1 MLRDL
6 AVSINN
12 SRSPS
17 ASVAES
23 GPGGGGLAPGPT
35 ISSSSPAAGGDSIDI
50 MFGAIDDDDD
60 AVSAFEGDSSMTAQT
75 VFASEFLE
83 ITVSRTLPPDL
94 DPDMQSALSSLQQ
107 IVSMQNRP
115 SAHESRFVNAKP
127 LPKGG
132 LRELPMPPAHVVVAA
147 LREAKGC
154 QHLLFLTS
162 TPVNLSSTP
171 VHLSSTPAPLP

>member
-6 AVSINN
+6 AVTINN

-17 ASVAES
+17 VSVTTE
-23 GPGGGGLAPGPT
+23 GPPAGVAPAPT
-35 ISSSSPAAGGDSIDI
+35 VSSPIGDNSATD
-50 MFGAIDDDDD
+50 MLYGPDDDDD
-60 AVSAFEGDSSMTAQT
+60 TVSAFEGDSSLAAHT

-83 ITVSRTLPPDL
+83 NTVTRTLPEDL

-115 SAHESRFVNAKP
+115 SLHETRFSNAKP

-132 LRELPMPPAHVVVAA
+132 IRELPMPPAHAVVTA
-147 LREAKGC
+147 LREVKGGRRFPFAVCLAVHANAKTC
-154 QHLLFLTS
+154 LQMCR
-162 TPVNLSSTP
+162 
-171 VHLSSTPAPLP
+171 

>member
-6 AVSINN
+6 AVSIN

-17 ASVAES
+17 ASAPES
-23 GPGGGGLAPGPT
+23 GSAGLVPGPT
-35 ISSSSPAAGGDSIDI
+35 GSSPAAGDGNGNGTNDIVYGGDH
-50 MFGAIDDDDD
+50 DDEPI
-60 AVSAFEGDSSMTAQT
+60 STFEGDSSISAQT

-83 ITVSRTLPPDL
+83 NTVTRTLPRDL
-94 DPDMQSALSSLQQ
+94 DPDMRSALASLQQ

-132 LRELPMPPAHVVVAA
+132 LRELPMPPAHVVVTA
-147 LREAKGC
+147 LRETKGSP
-154 QHLLFLTS
+154 T
-162 TPVNLSSTP
+162 TPRP
-171 VHLSSTPAPLP
+171 

>member
-1 MLRDL
+1 MLREL
-6 AVSINN
+6 AVSINS

-17 ASVAES
+17 ASATES
-23 GPGGGGLAPGPT
+23 GPAGPV
-35 ISSSSPAAGGDSIDI
+35 SVPANSSPAAGDAGDA
-50 MFGAIDDDDD
+50 MYGTENDDD
-60 AVSAFEGDSSMTAQT
+60 AVSEFEGDSSMTAQT

-83 ITVSRTLPPDL
+83 HTVTRTLPLDL

-132 LRELPMPPAHVVVAA
+132 IRELPMPPAQVVIAA
-147 LREAKGC
+147 LREVKGR
-154 QHLLFLTS
+154 
-162 TPVNLSSTP
+162 
-171 VHLSSTPAPLP
+171 

>member
-6 AVSINN
+6 AVSINT
-12 SRSPS
+12 RSPS
-17 ASVAES
+17 ASIATES
-23 GPGGGGLAPGPT
+23 GVPCPVSGPT
-35 ISSSSPAAGGDSIDI
+35 ASSPAAGDPTD
-50 MFGAIDDDDD
+50 MLYGAEDDDD

-83 ITVSRTLPPDL
+83 NTVNRTLPPGL
-94 DPDMQSALSSLQQ
+94 DPDMKSALSSLQQ

-132 LRELPMPPAHVVVAA
+132 IRELPMPPAHVVVAA
-147 LREAKGC
+147 LREVKGC
-154 QHLLFLTS
+154 SAPALFAITTLLTS
-162 TPVNLSSTP
+162 R
-171 VHLSSTPAPLP
+171 